1 MPPDSNVPQRQLQ
14 QSLLQADQLLWKKR
28 SRASLRRHQEIRSM
42 AVRELFDT
50 ERTFVESLEYL
61 MQKYMRPLKQ
71 PLECTLIDTDLV
83 DKIFYKIP
91 EILAHHQVLYAALTS
106 RMEGFQNDVIIGDVL
121 LAHFTKQSMI
131 ETFMA
136 FVDNFKHA
144 KQAIWE
150 ARQRPAFEK
159 YYMRCSREHSSKLD
173 LNSLLILP
181 IQRVP
186 RYELILKQILKHTS
200 VDHCDYDKLVLVQKH
215 VHQLA
220 VVINCQREETE
231 KMEQRLREI
240 EAIVDGLDD
249 VSWNFPFH

>member
-1 MPPDSNVPQRQLQ
+1 
-14 QSLLQADQLLWKKR
+14 
-28 SRASLRRHQEIRSM
+28 
-42 AVRELFDT
+42 
-50 ERTFVESLEYL
+50 
-61 MQKYMRPLKQ
+61 
-71 PLECTLIDTDLV
+71 
-83 DKIFYKIP
+83 
-91 EILAHHQVLYAALTS
+91 
-106 RMEGFQNDVIIGDVL
+106 
-121 LAHFTKQSMI
+121 
-131 ETFMA
+131 
-136 FVDNFKHA
+136 
-144 KQAIWE
+144 
-150 ARQRPAFEK
+150 RPAFEK

-249 VSWNFPFH
+249 VSLYFLD